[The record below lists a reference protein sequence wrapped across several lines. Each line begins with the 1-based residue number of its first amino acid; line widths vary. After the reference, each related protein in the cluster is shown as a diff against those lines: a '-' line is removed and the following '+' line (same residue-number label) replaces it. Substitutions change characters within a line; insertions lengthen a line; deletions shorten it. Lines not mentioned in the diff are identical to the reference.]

1 MPAAA
6 LFLAESDGNNRDGN
20 LLEIIDLAKFLLDTF
35 KALTALKKLLHIFQ
49 RQRKQLL
56 DCPVKNVNWTEPE

>member
-20 LLEIIDLAKFLLDTF
+20 LLEITDLAKFQLDTF
-35 KALTALKKLLHIFQ
+35 KALTALKKLHIFL
-49 RQRKQLL
+49 R
-56 DCPVKNVNWTEPE
+56 

>member
-20 LLEIIDLAKFLLDTF
+20 LLEITDLAKFQLDTF
-35 KALTALKKLLHIFQ
+35 KALTALKKLHIFL

-56 DCPVKNVNWTEPE
+56 DCPAKKLKLD